1 MAIKNAILKAKIEG
15 EIFDIMVK
23 TNADNVEV
31 QDGDSTKTL
40 AVKLAEIAES
50 AASGITSSQA
60 DEKISAA
67 ISALID
73 GAPETYDTLKE
84 IADYIETHEEA
95 ADALNAAIGNKVDK
109 EAGKGL
115 STNDF
120 TNAYKNALDSYAT
133 KATNWDAAYTHSQ
146 AAHAP
151 AGAQVNT
158 IETVKVNGSPL
169 PPDGSKAVDIPVPT
183 IYAQTDAPVNLKEGD
198 LFLQIAE

>member
-146 AAHAP
+146 QAHAP
-151 AGAQVNT
+151 VGAQVNT

-169 PPDGSKAVDIPVPT
+169 SPDGSKAVDIPVPT